1 MKIQALVLSIG
12 VVMTVTAL
20 AVGSKSLKA
29 LATINLKN
37 HLRT

>member
-20 AVGSKSLKA
+20 AVSSKSLKA
-29 LATINLKN
+29 ISNINLKN
-37 HLRT
+37 HLRG